1 MFPDIGGMQEL
12 TSDSYLQSLKGRVGG
27 LSSVGL
33 EQSEGKGLYWNLPHL
48 LASGVTKDVWISH
61 DCEAPEVGMYRV
73 VLTGTPHKRSESD
86 GGVDHKNQ
94 WLEGKL

>member
-1 MFPDIGGMQEL
+1 MRERAL
-12 TSDSYLQSLKGRVGG
+12 LKFTTP
-27 LSSVGL
+27 SSIWCD
-33 EQSEGKGLYWNLPHL
+33 KGCLNF
-48 LASGVTKDVWISH
+48 H